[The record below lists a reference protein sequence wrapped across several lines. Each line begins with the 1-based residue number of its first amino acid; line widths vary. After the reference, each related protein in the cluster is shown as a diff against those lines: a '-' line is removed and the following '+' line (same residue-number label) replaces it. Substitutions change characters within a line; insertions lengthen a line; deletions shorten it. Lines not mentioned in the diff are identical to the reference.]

1 MAIKLKNRTKCPVGY
16 QPTFAQGTSRPNFY
30 FYFFFKF
37 LHLTISPLDQH
48 LVMKYGDDRWKFS
61 WAIVQ
66 NVEMQSPEEGT
77 DMKAPFENSNKK
89 ELF

>member
-1 MAIKLKNRTKCPVGY
+1 
-16 QPTFAQGTSRPNFY
+16 
-30 FYFFFKF
+30 
-37 LHLTISPLDQH
+37 
-48 LVMKYGDDRWKFS
+48 MKYGDDRWKFS